1 MTLTNHLKKTFERIL
16 KKLVVEYLEPN
27 KVMNPIQQ
35 RYRNKR
41 STISQILSSYEDI
54 ISKLENGDDVD
65 VIYLDFSKV
74 FLKVDHNILL
84 HKIKGL
90 NVTGKILNWPETYLK
105 KRQQRSKLNGQLSD

>member
-41 STISQILSSYEDI
+41 STISQILSSYEDTMI
-54 ISKLENGDDVD
+54 GSIADDKK
-65 VIYLDFSKV
+65 IWQYLNTTSGRRSQ
-74 FLKVDHNILL
+74 HAN
-84 HKIKGL
+84 
-90 NVTGKILNWPETYLK
+90 
-105 KRQQRSKLNGQLSD
+105 QQRQV

>member
-16 KKLVVEYLEPN
+16 KKLVVEYLESN

-65 VIYLDFSKV
+65 VIYLDFSKTRRWNSLPIEC
-74 FLKVDHNILL
+74 FPL
-84 HKIKGL
+84 
-90 NVTGKILNWPETYLK
+90 TYD
-105 KRQQRSKLNGQLSD
+105 LNGC